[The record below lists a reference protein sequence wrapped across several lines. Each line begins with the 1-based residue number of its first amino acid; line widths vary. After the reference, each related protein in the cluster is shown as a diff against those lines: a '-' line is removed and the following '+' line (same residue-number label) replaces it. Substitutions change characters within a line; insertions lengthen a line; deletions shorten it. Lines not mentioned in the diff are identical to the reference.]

1 MENSKKMIKIGGRD
15 IDLTSL
21 DQDSKEMVS
30 KTIMAITLVKQKSL
44 ELEMLQSSLSVLQ
57 KQLDEKL
64 K

>member
-15 IDLTSL
+15 IDLASL
-21 DQDSKEMVS
+21 DQDSREMVS

-44 ELEMLQSSLSVLQ
+44 ELEMLQSSLSMLQ

>member
-44 ELEMLQSSLSVLQ
+44 ELEMLQSSLSMLQ

>member
-1 MENSKKMIKIGGRD
+1 MIKIGGRD

-44 ELEMLQSSLSVLQ
+44 ELEMLQSSLSMLQ

>member
-1 MENSKKMIKIGGRD
+1 MENSKKIIKIGGRD

-44 ELEMLQSSLSVLQ
+44 ELEMLQSSLSMLQ